1 MTKTCFQI
9 YKRSSPILR
18 RSGSLRVPKF
28 PDSSAHVIDK
38 YKLLSNN
45 CTTFVSDVINKTGS
59 SVLNELRIIPTS
71 SFGTY
76 TSFEVKGRFIN
87 PRSLLRHLNNQ
98 SHKINT
104 HVYKR

>member
-1 MTKTCFQI
+1 MTKTCFHI
-9 YKRSSPILR
+9 YKRSSPILSK
-18 RSGSLRVPKF
+18 SGSLRTVPKF
-28 PDSSAHVIDK
+28 Q
-38 YKLLSNN
+38 
-45 CTTFVSDVINKTGS
+45 

-98 SHKINT
+98 SHKVNT

>member
-28 PDSSAHVIDK
+28 PS
-38 YKLLSNN
+38 
-45 CTTFVSDVINKTGS
+45 TFVSDVINKTGS

-98 SHKINT
+98 SHKVNT
-104 HVYKR
+104 HVYIR

>member
-1 MTKTCFQI
+1 MTKTFFQI
-9 YKRSSPILR
+9 YKRSSPIL
-18 RSGSLRVPKF
+18 SKSVSLRVPKF
-28 PDSSAHVIDK
+28 P
-38 YKLLSNN
+38 
-45 CTTFVSDVINKTGS
+45 

-98 SHKINT
+98 SHKVNT

>member
-1 MTKTCFQI
+1 MLNCSELSGMP
-9 YKRSSPILR
+9 R
-18 RSGSLRVPKF
+18 GSLRTVPKF
-28 PDSSAHVIDK
+28 PS
-38 YKLLSNN
+38 
-45 CTTFVSDVINKTGS
+45 TFVSDVINKTGS
-59 SVLNELRIIPTS
+59 SVLNELRIIPTI

-98 SHKINT
+98 SHKVNT